1 MPEDGRSLGCCI
13 QCTWLQVFSVSQ
25 NYVCL
30 VFSAPTAPPE
40 NFTLQVVGSRA
51 ILVSWRLPLFGERNG
66 VIISYTI
73 VLVELTTNTT
83 LIYQREGNHTELI
96 VEELHPYY
104 QYRCSIVAA
113 TQVGASPSS
122 DFVTIRTGE
131 DGKANERTF
140 TV

>member
-1 MPEDGRSLGCCI
+1 M
-13 QCTWLQVFSVSQ
+13 
-25 NYVCL
+25 
-30 VFSAPTAPPE
+30 
-40 NFTLQVVGSRA
+40 
-51 ILVSWRLPLFGERNG
+51 SWRLPPFEERNG

-73 VLVELTTNTT
+73 VLDELPTNRT

-104 QYRCSIVAA
+104 EYRCSIVAA

-122 DFVTIRTGE
+122 DLVTIRTAE
-131 DGKANERTF
+131 DGKANELTLYGF

>member
-1 MPEDGRSLGCCI
+1 MYLLF
-13 QCTWLQVFSVSQ
+13 TT
-25 NYVCL
+25 
-30 VFSAPTAPPE
+30 APTAPPG
-40 NFTLQVVGSRA
+40 NFNLQVVGSRTIVA
-51 ILVSWRLPLFGERNG
+51 SWRLPPFEEQNG

-73 VLVELTTNTT
+73 VLVELPTNTT
-83 LIYQREGNHTELI
+83 LVYQREGNHTELI

-104 QYRCSIVAA
+104 EYRCSIVAA

-131 DGKANERTF
+131 DGKANELTYPF